1 MNEKLKELMLQADRL
16 EAVQAC
22 RNLMGKYSYLHTAF
36 RNLEYV
42 ELWAKR
48 EDCWITM
55 PFGRFEG
62 WEGVRHCYVDIHGD
76 RSEPDYQEF
85 GKGLMM
91 LHEMD
96 TEIIEVA
103 ADGKTAKACFISPG
117 HETSPAQGKEKGA
130 WCWGK
135 YYVEFIKEDGVWK
148 FWHLILYPLIL
159 SPYNKSWGEPQD
171 DITEGKVPFADPT
184 GGVIPLEKP
193 MWEYGPGA
201 IYPADEPHVPA
212 PYESYPGID

>member
-1 MNEKLKELMLQADRL
+1 MNEKLNALMLQADRL

-22 RNLMGKYSYLHTAF
+22 RNLMGLYSYLHTAF

-48 EDCWITM
+48 EDTWITM

-103 ADGKTAKACFISPG
+103 GDGKTAKACFISPG

-171 DITEGKVPFADPT
+171 DITEGKVPFEDPE
-184 GGVIPLEKP
+184 GGVIPLAEP

>member
-1 MNEKLKELMLQADRL
+1 MTERLKALSLQADRL

-22 RNLMGKYSYLHTAF
+22 RNLMGKYSYLHTAS
-36 RNLEYV
+36 RNKEYV

-48 EDCWITM
+48 DDAWITM

-62 WEGVRHCYVDIHGD
+62 WEGIRHCYVDIHGD
-76 RSEPDYQEF
+76 RTDERFEDWA
-85 GKGLMM
+85 KGGMM

-103 ADGKTAKACFISPG
+103 ADGRTAKACFISPG
-117 HETSPAQGKEKGA
+117 VETGRAPGKEKGA

-159 SPYNKSWGEPQD
+159 TPVSKSWGEINE
-171 DITEGKVPFADPT
+171 ITEGKVPFQDPA
-184 GGVIPLEKP
+184 GGVIPLETP
-193 MWEYGPGA
+193 MWEYGPDA

-212 PYESYPGID
+212 PYTSYPGIE

>member
-1 MNEKLKELMLQADRL
+1 MNERLENLMLEAERVEAAQAS
-16 EAVQAC
+16 

-36 RNLEYV
+36 RNNEYV

-48 EDCWITM
+48 EDSWITM

-76 RSEPDYQEF
+76 RSEDEFKEF

-91 LHEMD
+91 MHNMD

-103 ADGKTAKACFISPG
+103 KDAKTAKACFISCG
-117 HETSPAQGKEKGA
+117 SETSPAQGKEKGA

-135 YYVEFIKEDGVWK
+135 YYVEFIKEDGEWK

-159 SPYNKSWGEPQD
+159 SPYNKSWG
-171 DITEGKVPFADPT
+171 DITEGKTPFEDPE
-184 GGVIPLEKP
+184 GGVILLDEP

-212 PYESYPGID
+212 PYDSYPGI